1 VNEEASGDAAML
13 QQENKRLRWELQ
25 TCKKL
30 LQVGARAGAA
40 VAPGSAAQIAS
51 GLIAIGSFAALVSC

>member
-1 VNEEASGDAAML
+1 ML